1 MSSIEKSR
9 QNYQEIIGSFKN
21 ISDKLE
27 QWHKQRDSG
36 LNNNVSNSYTSLVQQ
51 YTAKFDWNKSEPD
64 NQEFL
69 YEFERQSDSQRSSQ
83 LKSVQESKVF
93 KRIPSFS
100 YQQED
105 DSDKENVGTNFNNTF
120 DSRLQP
126 IKKGTIVSRNLLEAH
141 QNVQRLKNPEF
152 FTWDNNFAKEAVKN
166 ENFISDNRVQVHNF
180 KPKNFYYERDSCN
193 SSQLSP

>member
-1 MSSIEKSR
+1 
-9 QNYQEIIGSFKN
+9 
-21 ISDKLE
+21 
-27 QWHKQRDSG
+27 
-36 LNNNVSNSYTSLVQQ
+36 
-51 YTAKFDWNKSEPD
+51 
-64 NQEFL
+64 L

-152 FTWDNNFAKEAVKN
+152 FT
-166 ENFISDNRVQVHNF
+166 
-180 KPKNFYYERDSCN
+180 
-193 SSQLSP
+193 